1 MTADRLTGKRRRR
14 VRFQSFVNYHS
25 FPSWKSVS
33 PLSCSRGAASSVS
46 DGKPAEQVATVADEK
61 NTRSLLFWEEEQ
73 LNDTREDSKRLAD
86 NFALENQDYATH
98 LVALMKSGND
108 ESESSEEG
116 DFNMSQP
123 TTTTT
128 NAAAHVAA
136 SANDRGGE
144 EKTPKRQPLKQKI
157 DEHLLH
163 VVLSGGNVRGL
174 EQFIVPLIRRYRR
187 RATRVVLTIQER
199 LKSKGI
205 LSTEAGRQLLR
216 VKYNQASRPALLLA
230 LRMAEADRLHS
241 QEKLLLQATAPSSRL
256 LLPSSAAAAAA
267 ATPPPCPDETQE

>member
-1 MTADRLTGKRRRR
+1 MTADRFTGKRRRC

-25 FPSWKSVS
+25 FPSWKSVL
-33 PLSCSRGAASSVS
+33 PLPCNRGATSSVS
-46 DGKPAEQVATVADEK
+46 DGEPAEQAAAAADE
-61 NTRSLLFWEEEQ
+61 NTTRSLLFWEEEQ

-86 NFALENQDYATH
+86 NFALENQEYATH

-108 ESESSEEG
+108 ECERSEDG
-116 DFNMSQP
+116 DLHMSQSIP
-123 TTTTT
+123 TKTDAATHVTATT
-128 NAAAHVAA
+128 
-136 SANDRGGE
+136 NDRGGE
-144 EKTPKRQPLKQKI
+144 EATPKRQPLKQKI
-157 DEHLLH
+157 DDHLLH

-216 VKYNQASRPALLLA
+216 VKYLQASRPALLLA

-241 QEKLLLQATAPSSRL
+241 QEQLFLPATTPSRL

-267 ATPPPCPDETQE
+267 PLSSSSPDETHE